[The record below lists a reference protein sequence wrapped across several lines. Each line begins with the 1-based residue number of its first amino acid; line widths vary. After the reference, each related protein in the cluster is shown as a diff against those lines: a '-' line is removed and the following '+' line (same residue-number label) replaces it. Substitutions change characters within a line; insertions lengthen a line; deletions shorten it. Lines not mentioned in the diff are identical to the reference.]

1 MAPLGPPEE
10 SFGVRRAEYL
20 PIERRK
26 EMAQALMIILR
37 VAYIVTGAIRVR
49 MAWMTRFYVIPAI
62 WEAGRKGEG
71 DAGTAASEADGR
83 APNHSAQQ
91 H

>member
-1 MAPLGPPEE
+1 M
-10 SFGVRRAEYL
+10 RRAEYL
-20 PIERRK
+20 PIEQRK
-26 EMAQALMIILR
+26 EIAPTLMIILR
-37 VAYIVTGAIRVR
+37 VAYIVTGAIWVG
-49 MAWMTRFYVIPAI
+49 MAWMTTFYVIPAI